1 MRRKVKSI
9 KQLAQTECGI
19 CCAAMILK
27 YYKSNESLKELQ
39 ELCDVGRD
47 GISIIELKKLF
58 TERGFDSKI
67 VKLNDISTLDSLT
80 NPFIAYWNNKHFVVV
95 DKIINNKYYIND
107 PAIGACILTKNE
119 FEENFTNY
127 ILLMVPTVEYKPQ
140 KYRKYN
146 PWKDIT
152 KSILKKKSLVITILS
167 LLILTYLITL
177 KVPNLIQE
185 VVDSA
190 LLNNNIGYL
199 WKFVLTFSS
208 LALVYILLL
217 TIRGIK
223 FISLNVYLSEK
234 LEIYTFKKLLK
245 MPYKFFE
252 VRSAGNLLF
261 STSAASVVKD
271 IIANGMISGIIDIGV
286 IFVLFGY
293 MISKSYMLSFVVML
307 IFFINIINM
316 IILQPKLKSV
326 TNDELTEKSKSQSI
340 QLEGLMSIMSIKM
353 AAIEDDVFKNWEL
366 NYKSVINLFVKR
378 MTLSNISNVIV
389 GSIQLF
395 APVIILFIGINEHYL
410 GKISIGE
417 IIAFQT
423 IASTF
428 FGLGTSIINLYNQLI
443 MANEYL
449 ERVSDI
455 WYSNEEI
462 RLGDNISKEIVGNVE
477 LSDITFGYSKN
488 STPVLENISLKINA
502 GSKIAFVGSSGS
514 GKSTLSKLIVD
525 LYKPTNGVIKYD
537 SINLNDYNKKNI
549 SKQIGIVEQDAMLFN
564 KTIYEN
570 IIMSNDSI
578 TLDEVKNICEITCIA
593 KEIEDMPMKYNTL
606 ISEMGMNL
614 SGGQRQRILL
624 ARALINNPKILVLDE
639 ATSSLDNINE
649 KKISNYLSKKGCTR
663 IVIAHRL
670 STVVDADKIYVLSKG
685 KIVEE
690 GIHSTLINQK
700 GIYYELYKN
709 GQN

>member
-1 MRRKVKSI
+1 MRKKVKSI
-9 KQLAQTECGI
+9 KQLTQTECGI

-39 ELCDVGRD
+39 ELYDVGRD
-47 GISIIELKKLF
+47 GTSIIQLRNLF
-58 TERGFDSKI
+58 IERGFDSKVI
-67 VKLNDISTLDSLT
+67 KVNDLSTLSSIT
-80 NPFIAYWNNKHFVVV
+80 SPFIAYWNNKHFVVV
-95 DKIINNKYYIND
+95 DKIRNDKFYIND
-107 PAIGACILTKNE
+107 PAIGERILTKKE
-119 FEENFTNY
+119 FEENFTDY
-127 ILLMVPTVEYKPQ
+127 ILLMVPTEKYKPQ
-140 KYRKYN
+140 KHRKYN
-146 PWKDIT
+146 PWRDII
-152 KSILKKKSLVITILS
+152 KSILKKKLLVITILV

-190 LLNNNIGYL
+190 LLNNDIGYL
-199 WKFVLTFSS
+199 WKFILSFSILALIYIILLTF
-208 LALVYILLL
+208 
-217 TIRGIK
+217 RGIK

-261 STSAASVVKD
+261 STSAANVVKD
-271 IIANGMISGIIDIGV
+271 IIANGMISGIIDIGI
-286 IFVLFGY
+286 IFILFVY
-293 MISKSYMLSFVVML
+293 MISKSYRLSFVVLL
-307 IFFINIINM
+307 IFCINIINM
-316 IILQPKLKSV
+316 IILQPRLKSV

-340 QLEGLMSIMSIKM
+340 QLESLMSIMSIKI
-353 AAIEDDVFKNWEL
+353 AAIEEEIFKNWEL
-366 NYKSVINLFVKR
+366 NYKNVINLFVKR
-378 MTLSNISNVIV
+378 MNLSNISNVIV

-395 APVIILFIGINEHYL
+395 APVIILLIGINEYYL

-428 FGLGTSIINLYNQLI
+428 FGLSTSIINLYNQLI

-455 WYSNEEI
+455 WYSNEEV
-462 RLGDNISKEIVGNVE
+462 RLGKDLSKEIVGNIE
-477 LSDITFGYSKN
+477 LNNISFSYSKN
-488 STPVLENISLKINA
+488 SPPVLQDISLEIKA
-502 GSKIAFVGSSGS
+502 GTKIAIVGSSGS

-525 LYKPTNGVIKYD
+525 LYKPTKGVIKYD
-537 SINLNDYNKKNI
+537 SINLYDYNKKNL

-570 IIMSNDSI
+570 IVMNNDSI
-578 TLDEVKNICEITCIA
+578 KLDEVKKICEIACIA
-593 KEIEDMPMKYNTL
+593 KEIEEMPMKYNTL

-649 KKISNYLSKKGCTR
+649 KRISDYLSKKGCTR

-670 STVVDADKIYVLSKG
+670 STIVDADKIYVLSKG

-690 GIHSTLINQK
+690 GTHSTLINQK
-700 GIYYELYKN
+700 GVYYELYKN